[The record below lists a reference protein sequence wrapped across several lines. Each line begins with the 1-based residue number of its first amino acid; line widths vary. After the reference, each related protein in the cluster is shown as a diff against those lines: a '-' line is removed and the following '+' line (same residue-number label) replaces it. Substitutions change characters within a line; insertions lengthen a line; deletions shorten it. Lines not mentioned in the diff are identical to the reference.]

1 MFESHQGSC
10 DHLLQSRLISV
21 LPMPMRPNE
30 NKMSDRASYNGVHKQ

>member
-1 MFESHQGSC
+1 MLNLTKALATIC
-10 DHLLQSRLISV
+10 LQSRLISV